1 MGRNRDRTL
10 RCNARKG
17 LITIVCTFGGWR
29 DLQRLPKVVLRPSK
43 TENFAHSGR
52 ETAQKRPRNGWR
64 NGRVSAKVTASAS
77 PRGDQRSWGVALPSD
92 KASRR
97 SSPARDK
104 GPPWPFP
111 PTLYLIR
118 CTIVYYFQTHYGQS
132 PVLIRCTLAGFYSE
146 KKPCLKPVRASPA
159 DLISLHPGRR
169 PTCDLM
175 LAVVPHILLCMP
187 HHADIFSKG

>member
-1 MGRNRDRTL
+1 MQCPQGPDHNSMHIR
-10 RCNARKG
+10 
-17 LITIVCTFGGWR
+17 
-29 DLQRLPKVVLRPSK
+29 RLAGPAAASESGAATSVWPSK

-52 ETAQKRPRNGWR
+52 GTAQKRLSNGSR

-77 PRGDQRSWGVALPSD
+77 PRGDQRSWGVAFPSD
-92 KASRR
+92 QASRR

-104 GPPWPFP
+104 GPPGPFS

-146 KKPCLKPVRASPA
+146 KNPVLNRSE
-159 DLISLHPGRR
+159 LR
-169 PTCDLM
+169 P
-175 LAVVPHILLCMP
+175 PI
-187 HHADIFSKG
+187 